1 MPARR
6 RGRWVITRG
15 LPARRRGRA
24 AVHRARRSR
33 ETAARTSA
41 RLCGPAAPARGAE
54 GWRSSGACTRVGASG
69 GAPSAR
75 TSALAARL
83 NLAPRMCPSM
93 AAVVGAP
100 RTWREM
106 PARCLAT

>member
-1 MPARR
+1 MAEQRLHR
-6 RGRWVITRG
+6 RGGGGVITRERG
-15 LPARRRGRA
+15 VITRERR
-24 AVHRARRSR
+24 
-33 ETAARTSA
+33 
-41 RLCGPAAPARGAE
+41 
-54 GWRSSGACTRVGASG
+54 WRSSGACTRVGASG

-83 NLAPRMCPSM
+83 NLAPSMWPSM